1 MMKAFK
7 EECGVF
13 GIWNH
18 PEASKMTYLGLY
30 AMQHRGQEAAGI
42 VTLNAENATEHVIH
56 KNLGLVADV
65 FTEADLQKLKGTSAI
80 GHVRYGTTGGNS
92 LANVQPLTSNL
103 LNGPVAVAHNG
114 NIVNSSI
121 LREALQREGSIFQG
135 TNDTEI
141 LLHLISRNPSHQLL
155 TALKESLQNLTGAY
169 SFVIL
174 AHDQMLVAR
183 DPYGFRPLVL
193 GKINSSSGLGFV
205 FASETCALDLIG
217 AEFVR
222 EIEPGEIMQISNQG
236 LVSHKNQIMLPHSG
250 PSSPRKSAHCIFE
263 HVYFARPDSVVFGRS
278 VYNSRKNFGV
288 MLAVEDM
295 EKSKPVQA
303 DVVIPVPDSGV
314 PAAIGYAQKSGI
326 PFEFGIIRNHY
337 IGRTF
342 IQPGQSVRDVG
353 VKIKL
358 NPQPSVLK
366 NKSVIVIDDSLV
378 RGTTSQK
385 IISLIRQAGAKEVH
399 LRIASPPTTGPC
411 YYGVDTP
418 QKSELIASQQS
429 CEDICR
435 HIGADSLSYLSER
448 GMWSAVSAGPESF
461 CAACF
466 NGDYPTSLKGVESKK
481 NNENKDFILSARPK

>member
-1 MMKAFK
+1 MKSFK

-18 PEASKMTYLGLY
+18 PEASRLSYLGLY
-30 AMQHRGQEAAGI
+30 AMQHRGQESAGI
-42 VTLNAENATEHVIH
+42 VTLSQGEHLIH
-56 KNLGLVADV
+56 KNVGLVSDV
-65 FTEADLQKLKGTSAI
+65 FNETDLLKLKGPAAI
-80 GHVRYGTTGGNS
+80 GHVRYATTGGNS
-92 LANVQPLTSNL
+92 VSNVQPLTSNL
-103 LNGPVAVAHNG
+103 LTGPVAIAHNG

-121 LREALQREGSIFQG
+121 LREALQREGAIFQG

-141 LLHLISRNPSHQLL
+141 ILHLLSRNPSNNLVL
-155 TALKESLQNLTGAY
+155 ALKESVQNLTGAF
-169 SFVIL
+169 SLTIL
-174 AHDQMLVAR
+174 AHDQMIAAR

-193 GKINSSSGLGFV
+193 GQLNSPLGLGYV

-217 AEFVR
+217 AEFIR
-222 EIEPGEIMQISNQG
+222 EVEPGEIVQITKAG
-236 LVSHKNQIMLPHSG
+236 IVSYKNQMVLKSEG
-250 PSSPRKSAHCIFE
+250 RKSAHCIFE

-278 VYNSRKNFGV
+278 VYNSRKNFGEQ
-288 MLAVEDM
+288 LALEEIVN
-295 EKSKPVQA
+295 KTNINA

-314 PAAIGYAQKSGI
+314 PSAIGYSQKSGI
-326 PFEFGIIRNHY
+326 PFEYGIIRNHY

-342 IQPGQSVRDVG
+342 IQPGQTVRDVG

-358 NPQPSVLK
+358 NAQPSVLK
-366 NKSVIVIDDSLV
+366 GKKVIVIDDSLV

-418 QKSELIASQQS
+418 QKSELIASHQS
-429 CEDICR
+429 TEDIR
-435 HIGADSLSYLSER
+435 KHIGADSLAYLSEA
-448 GMWSAVSAGPESF
+448 GMWQAVSAGPESF

-466 NGDYPTSLKGVESKK
+466 NGDYPTSLKGVEVKK
-481 NNENKDFILSARPK
+481 SVEISQA